1 MPLQLVCLFL
11 PFAPA
16 AIAQP
21 TTFPTMSATTVTNNP
36 PPQTESKSAKKKR
49 AKADAISNGDAAV
62 SVPSNPETPASAEPT
77 TNGVSSEAE
86 NTFLRDLQK

>member
-1 MPLQLVCLFL
+1 
-11 PFAPA
+11 
-16 AIAQP
+16 
-21 TTFPTMSATTVTNNP
+21 MSATTVTNNP